1 MRSLSIFPSKSFPN
15 ISLVWQKSMTKSPK
29 AFTNPPV
36 SSTVFSK
43 VLSLQALHFS
53 LQSLQRHLDA
63 SSLAGGQ
70 FSIYKHV
77 PPKKRT
83 YCTNVFKYKQ
93 NHIAMATH
101 TEICFTK
108 VDWNTQKDGVFLAI
122 LKQQSTGRW
131 LGVDVQDFVQMSG
144 WSRKKVLQIQRIFPT
159 PTVPPYQIFSWWL
172 FWDLCDVKEC
182 NKS

>member
-1 MRSLSIFPSKSFPN
+1 MVPPRGEPFKFPSKSFPN
-15 ISLVWQKSMTKSPK
+15 ISVVWQKSMTKSPK

-36 SSTVFSK
+36 SSK

-77 PPKKRT
+77 PQKKRT

-101 TEICFTK
+101 TEICFAK
-108 VDWNTQKDGVFLAI
+108 VTVVATQKRMGVSWQSLSSKAQAGGLVLMSKI
-122 LKQQSTGRW
+122 LFKWVAEAERKYSKSKGFSQLRPSHHIKSSP
-131 LGVDVQDFVQMSG
+131 DDFFG
-144 WSRKKVLQIQRIFPT
+144 IF
-159 PTVPPYQIFSWWL
+159 
-172 FWDLCDVKEC
+172 C

>member
-1 MRSLSIFPSKSFPN
+1 
-15 ISLVWQKSMTKSPK
+15 MTKSPK

-43 VLSLQALHFS
+43 VLSLQASHFS

-77 PPKKRT
+77 PKKSRN
-83 YCTNVFKYKQ
+83 YCTHVFKYKQ

-101 TEICFTK
+101 TEICFAK
-108 VDWNTQKDGVFLAI
+108 VTVIATHKRMGVSWQSLSSKAQAGGLVLMSKILFKWVAEAERKYSKSKAFSQLRPSHHIKSSPDDFLGI
-122 LKQQSTGRW
+122 FGMSRTVTNPNQSR
-131 LGVDVQDFVQMSG
+131 
-144 WSRKKVLQIQRIFPT
+144 
-159 PTVPPYQIFSWWL
+159 
-172 FWDLCDVKEC
+172 
-182 NKS
+182 